1 MKKDRSVIKLVLS
14 IVSLMIGVIWAGATI
29 IVLGSR
35 GTDVPL
41 WRFLVL
47 IAFTILFFF
56 LGVRGLLRWNRARRE
71 GGKKIGKAVPIL
83 LGVVAVLLVSQMA
96 LVFPSMIKDGKMYK
110 ALKPYVKE
118 EFSDV
123 EAELPDD
130 PWFVFYHN
138 GSFSIPS
145 SSFTRGT
152 DDPDKVN
159 VVVAYTDSTSRN
171 GVWVDEVTGKEV
183 SDTLVQHVTLSLIR
197 LEDWALIDE
206 VSFSQQLKQGENGV
220 NVLGMNQVQ
229 FYLNEL
235 GQ

>member
-41 WRFLVL
+41 WRFIVL

-96 LVFPSMIKDGKMYK
+96 LVFP
-110 ALKPYVKE
+110 
-118 EFSDV
+118 
-123 EAELPDD
+123 
-130 PWFVFYHN
+130 FVFYHN

>member
-1 MKKDRSVIKLVLS
+1 MLLEYENPLRVARDTAKTLNIPADILAEATGRPKAKTAKKQTTGPDRV
-14 IVSLMIGVIWAGATI
+14 
-29 IVLGSR
+29 
-35 GTDVPL
+35 
-41 WRFLVL
+41 
-47 IAFTILFFF
+47 
-56 LGVRGLLRWNRARRE
+56 
-71 GGKKIGKAVPIL
+71 GK
-83 LGVVAVLLVSQMA
+83 
-96 LVFPSMIKDGKMYK
+96 KDGKMYK
-110 ALKPYVKE
+110 ARKPYVKE

-145 SSFTRGT
+145 SRFTRGT

-183 SDTLVQHVTLSLIR
+183 SDTFVQHVTLSLIR

-220 NVLGMNQVQ
+220 NVLGMDQVQ

>member
-41 WRFLVL
+41 WRFIVL

-96 LVFPSMIKDGKMYK
+96 LVFPSMIQDGKMYK

-123 EAELPDD
+123 EIMNIGDSKRQRRIIEGTEEARSIVKVLKK
-130 PWFVFYHN
+130 N
-138 GSFSIPS
+138 GF
-145 SSFTRGT
+145 
-152 DDPDKVN
+152 
-159 VVVAYTDSTSRN
+159 
-171 GVWVDEVTGKEV
+171 
-183 SDTLVQHVTLSLIR
+183 
-197 LEDWALIDE
+197 ID
-206 VSFSQQLKQGENGV
+206 
-220 NVLGMNQVQ
+220 
-229 FYLNEL
+229 
-235 GQ
+235 